1 MVLPAAPTRFRS
13 RDTEYRYRPDSELF
27 YLTGVTEPE
36 AVAVLVGGEEPRFTL
51 FVRPRDPDA
60 EFWAGPRMGVD
71 RALSAFSPR

>member
-36 AVAVLVGGEEPRFTL
+36 AVAEPE
-51 FVRPRDPDA
+51 DA
-60 EFWAGPRMGVD
+60 AEPAGDADEP
-71 RALSAFSPR
+71 